1 MVLGGSFKVVY
12 VKKFSLY
19 LNFTYNFLYKKIITI
34 LLVKLKLSKVISF
47 NISQKKNYI
56 IYLKT
61 MSLMSLKFITVTTI
75 VVKMFAI
82 SSFME
87 KIETHVY
94 IKASEINNVIE

>member
-1 MVLGGSFKVVY
+1 M
-12 VKKFSLY
+12 KKFSLY

-47 NISQKKNYI
+47 NISPKNYI